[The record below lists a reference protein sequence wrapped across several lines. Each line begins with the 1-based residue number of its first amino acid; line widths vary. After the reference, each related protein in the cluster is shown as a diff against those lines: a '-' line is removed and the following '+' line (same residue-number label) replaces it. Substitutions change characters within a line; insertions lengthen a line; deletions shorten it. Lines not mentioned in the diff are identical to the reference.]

1 MIIKHNNWY
10 DSQEFD
16 NEWKIFHSILEEFE
30 KEIRDNEC
38 TWTTST
44 SDEYYSISRITDKNY
59 LYEYYLGKSFYQDS
73 GEYGLYSRTNI
84 KGETDLDK
92 VMTSLENIMLCVDA
106 YEKFKKKLEKNGFE
120 YEE

>member
-1 MIIKHNNWY
+1 MIIKHNNWH

-16 NEWKIFHSILEEFE
+16 NEWETFHSILKEFE
-30 KEIRDNEC
+30 NEIRDNEC
-38 TWTTST
+38 TWTTSST
-44 SDEYYSISRITDKNY
+44 NTEYAISRITDKNY
-59 LYEYYLGKSFYQDS
+59 LYDYRLGKSFYNQK
-73 GEYGLYSRTNI
+73 EYGLYSYSDI

-92 VMTSLENIMLCVDA
+92 VITSLENIMLCVDA

>member
-10 DSQEFD
+10 DTEDFND
-16 NEWKIFHSILEEFE
+16 EWETFHSILDKFE
-30 KEIRDNEC
+30 DEIYKNKC
-38 TWTTST
+38 TWTTSST
-44 SDEYYSISRITDKNY
+44 HTEYSISKITDENY
-59 LYEYYLGKSFYQDS
+59 LYEYYFGKSFYGQK
-73 GEYGLYSRTNI
+73 EYGLYSYSNI

-106 YEKFKKKLEKNGFE
+106 YEKFKKELKNNGFD